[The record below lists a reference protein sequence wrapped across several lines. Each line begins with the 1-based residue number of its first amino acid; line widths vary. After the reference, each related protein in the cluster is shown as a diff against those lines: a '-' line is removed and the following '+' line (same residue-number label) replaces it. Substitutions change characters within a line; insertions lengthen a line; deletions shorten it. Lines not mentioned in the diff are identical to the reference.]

1 MVPRIAA
8 LLLSGVALLHVQ
20 AQSIPAP
27 DLVGTWSSKSN
38 STLTGD
44 GFYDPVNEKFTEPKH
59 TGISYSFSED
69 GFYESAYY
77 RAVANPV
84 SPKCPKGIIQWQH
97 GSYEKLANGSLILK
111 PIKVDGRQLYSD
123 PCQYKNAIY
132 TRYNTTERFK
142 QYTVYVDPYR
152 IKTQTKRLDLYQ
164 ADGAPLMP
172 LYLAYSPPKMLPT
185 TTLNPLV
192 TATPAAGK
200 VKRGELPLNH
210 EVLFKRTNG
219 KIVADQWWWF
229 GVFMTGAGGVLYWFF

>member
-8 LLLSGVALLHVQ
+8 LLLSGVALLQNVQ
-20 AQSIPAP
+20 AQTVPVT

-59 TGISYSFSED
+59 TGISYSFTAD

-77 RAVANPV
+77 RAIANPV

-97 GSYEKLANGSLILK
+97 GSFEKLANGSLVLK

-132 TRYNTTERFK
+132 TRYNTTDHFK
-142 QYTVYVDPYR
+142 QYTVAMDGYR
-152 IKTQTKRLDLYQ
+152 KTVQRLDLYGQ
-164 ADGAPLMP
+164 DGAPLMP

-192 TATPAAGK
+192 TETAKAGK
-200 VKRGELPLNH
+200 VKRGDMPLSYGTQLNRNTK
-210 EVLFKRTNG
+210 VM
-219 KIVADQWWWF
+219 ADQWWWF
-229 GVFMTGAGGVLYWFF
+229 GVFLTASGGVLYLFF